1 MIEIKGLSKKF
12 NNNIVLDNIDLRI
25 KKGDV
30 VAVIG
35 PSGTGKSTL
44 LRCLNLLEQPEK
56 GVIKI
61 EDLEV
66 DVTKKSKK
74 DTINI
79 RENTAMVFQQFNLF
93 RRKTALENVMEGL
106 VIVKKISKP
115 EAEKIAREQLKKV
128 GLADR
133 INYYPK
139 QLSGG
144 QQQRVAIA
152 RALAM
157 NPKILLFDE
166 PTSALDPELV
176 GEVLE
181 TIKATALEG
190 NTMIIVSHE
199 MNFVRNVANRV
210 LFFDKGKIIE
220 DGTPE
225 EVFQNPK
232 SDRAKEFI
240 SKIYYS
246 KVPEYEI

>member
-12 NNNIVLDNIDLRI
+12 NNNIVLDNIDLKI

-115 EAEKIAREQLKKV
+115 EAEKIAIEQLKKV

-181 TIKATALEG
+181 TIKATAFEG

>member
-1 MIEIKGLSKKF
+1 MIEIKGLSKRY
-12 NNNIVLDNIDLRI
+12 NNNVVLDNVDLKI
-25 KKGDV
+25 QKGDV

-44 LRCLNLLEQPEK
+44 LRCLNLLENPEK
-56 GVIKI
+56 GVVKI

-66 DVTKKSKK
+66 DLTKKSKA
-74 DTINI
+74 DIINI
-79 RENTAMVFQQFNLF
+79 RKNTAMVFQQFNLF

-106 VIVKKISKP
+106 VIVKKIPKA
-115 EAEKIAREQLKKV
+115 EAEKIAIEQLTKV
-128 GLADR
+128 GLFER

-210 LFFDKGKIIE
+210 LFFDKGKVIE

-246 KVPEYEI
+246 KTPEYEI